1 MEKFVA
7 PNGKKMPIYEGRV
20 ITFGLSSEQNEF
32 VSNNMPSSHYEL
44 YETDCVTDIMAV
56 HSIAT
61 IIMASAF
68 QENELELITEYYLDI
83 INQTDET
90 VFWIGYPKPLN
101 PLRIKFKC
109 YENFDELALNLK
121 YLLLT
126 AHTKHKKIKSFSKKL
141 ADSLMILSMM
151 RNRPGIKTS
160 ELASITEMSERSV
173 QRYISTLQATGEW
186 IEYDSVKRG
195 WRLME
200 NVSILFGDH
209 LKD

>member
-83 INQTDET
+83 INQTEET
-90 VFWIGYPKPLN
+90 DF
-101 PLRIKFKC
+101 
-109 YENFDELALNLK
+109 
-121 YLLLT
+121 
-126 AHTKHKKIKSFSKKL
+126 
-141 ADSLMILSMM
+141 
-151 RNRPGIKTS
+151 
-160 ELASITEMSERSV
+160 
-173 QRYISTLQATGEW
+173 
-186 IEYDSVKRG
+186 
-195 WRLME
+195 
-200 NVSILFGDH
+200 
-209 LKD
+209 